1 MPIIDWTGKG
11 TGQNHARISIL
22 ERTRCFVGE
31 IFTRFNLCSL
41 RTVSRRRLFS
51 TLNPKY
57 GVFSPLTGMDLSAP
71 AVFLTKVDMTWCKCL
86 TIFPSFFYR
95 CSFITTNQ
103 SIRLLGVF
111 TLTEQHGGMKLGS
124 RKRLDLI
131 LMSDGFFLSLSC
143 SFLGFL
149 TSQSHRVGLRGY
161 NLGYRWVFIFMLC
174 LSYVVCLI
182 VLLID
187 TIASVPDPPLL
198 LYLFV
203 FFFFSPEILSSLTFA
218 CRFVSSCF

>member
-1 MPIIDWTGKG
+1 
-11 TGQNHARISIL
+11 
-22 ERTRCFVGE
+22 
-31 IFTRFNLCSL
+31 
-41 RTVSRRRLFS
+41 
-51 TLNPKY
+51 
-57 GVFSPLTGMDLSAP
+57 
-71 AVFLTKVDMTWCKCL
+71 
-86 TIFPSFFYR
+86 
-95 CSFITTNQ
+95 
-103 SIRLLGVF
+103 
-111 TLTEQHGGMKLGS
+111 
-124 RKRLDLI
+124 
-131 LMSDGFFLSLSC
+131 MSDGFFLSLSC